1 MKTVTITLV
10 SALILSGAGVAALA
24 QAATPNAMASAI
36 FSKLDADQDG
46 AVTMAEMAE
55 HKTAQFTRADRNS
68 DGIVDPTEMAAI
80 RDRMAK
86 RVAAAKAS
94 TDLGLSRLDS
104 DGDAALSLAEYT
116 ARTPIFVLMDGDGDG
131 AITRSEFDRV
141 RAAIAN

>member
-10 SALILSGAGVAALA
+10 SALILSGLGVAALA
-24 QAATPNAMASAI
+24 QAAAPDAMASAI

-46 AVTMAEMAE
+46 AVTMAEMAA
-55 HKTAQFTRADRNS
+55 HKSAQFARADRDGN
-68 DGIVDPTEMAAI
+68 GIVDASEMAAI

-86 RVAAAKAS
+86 LAAAAS
-94 TDLGLSRLDS
+94 STTDLGLSRLDS
-104 DGDAALSLAEYT
+104 DGDGTLSLAEYT

-131 AITRSEFDRV
+131 AITRPEFDRV